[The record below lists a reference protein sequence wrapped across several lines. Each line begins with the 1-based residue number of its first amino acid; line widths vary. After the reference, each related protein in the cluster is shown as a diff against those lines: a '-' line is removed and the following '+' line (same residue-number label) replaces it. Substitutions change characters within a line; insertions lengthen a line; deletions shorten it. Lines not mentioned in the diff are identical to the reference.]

1 MFNFYEMLL
10 SCLGGREE
18 VPLTTKYSAA
28 IILNKMLFDKDIDDV
43 G

>member
-10 SCLGGREE
+10 CCIGGREE
-18 VPLTTKYSAA
+18 VPATAKYSAA
-28 IILNKMLFDKDIDDV
+28 IILNKMLFDKDIEDV